1 MVRTVG
7 SRFGLLLLTWLLLPV
22 CTWAARCV
30 WARGDAP
37 SLCYTFTITPN
48 RKPWYEIQGQFN
60 ENPFLKYTSS
70 SNIAEPIGPLGVKVN
85 ATEAWKDQTVTLKD
99 LMEELKKK
107 LLDSKPAIN
116 IPRDSHSLQ
125 GRILCQQE
133 ANGTTRGSLELYFDG
148 QRFLHFDLEKKK
160 CAVDHSG
167 DEWMKQDWE
176 NDMDLNMLFTIIP
189 GHCKMWHDKFLEH
202 WKKELST
209 TAPPTTVPA
218 TTQSKAT
225 TTALITFFALFIF
238 LVLIIVGKWKC
249 RNYRY

>member
-7 SRFGLLLLTWLLLPV
+7 SQYRPVLLTWLLLLV

-60 ENPFLKYTSS
+60 GNTFLKYTSS
-70 SNIAEPIGPLGVKVN
+70 SNIAEPIGPLEVKVN

-107 LLDSKPAIN
+107 LLDSKPEMN
-116 IPRDSHSLQ
+116 IPRDSRSLQ

-133 ANGTTRGSLELYFDG
+133 ASGTTRGSLELYSDG
-148 QRFLHFDLEKKK
+148 QRFLRFDSENKK

-209 TAPPTTVPA
+209 TAPPTTVS
-218 TTQSKAT
+218 TRTQSKAT
-225 TTALITFFALFIF
+225 TTARNIWIPIVVLCFLFT
-238 LVLIIVGKWKC
+238 VGILC
-249 RNYRY
+249 YAIYRY

>member
-60 ENPFLKYTSS
+60 ENTFLKYTSS
-70 SNIAEPIGPLGVKVN
+70 SNIAEPIGPLEVKVN

-133 ANGTTRGSLELYFDG
+133 ASGTTRGSLELYFDG
-148 QRFLHFDLEKKK
+148 QRFLHFDSENRK
-160 CAVDHSG
+160 CTVDHSG
-167 DEWMKQDWE
+167 DEWMKQKWV
-176 NDMDLNMLFTIIP
+176 NDKDLIMFFTQILVD
-189 GHCKMWHDKFLEH
+189 CKMWLDECSVH
-202 WKKELST
+202 WEEELWT
-209 TAPPTTVPA
+209 TAPPTMVQGTA
-218 TTQSKAT
+218 QSMAECISPS
-225 TTALITFFALFIF
+225 L
-238 LVLIIVGKWKC
+238 
-249 RNYRY
+249 